1 MLKKYALP
9 LTLLCVFSSVG
20 LAIASYRGQTKYFFM
35 FAGMGAAA
43 AFGEWL
49 TVQFP
54 KFKQL
59 FRRTIQA
66 LVGGFL
72 FIGLSLYGNV
82 NFQFSELFFDLY
94 AGVVTGALIQF
105 VFARLILPFF
115 MGNAFCS
122 RACWSG
128 AFFELV
134 QPLNP
139 KVKKPRMRNEVIAF
153 SYIGLL
159 IIISSIASYIYNPA
173 VFEGSKRYWIIGENL
188 VILSIGVFVSR
199 YWGSRS
205 YCRTFCPFITVS
217 GLISRFSIFKITPID
232 SGSCN
237 SCGLCNRNCPMLVD
251 VRTAVK
257 ADKRIDHKSC
267 ILCERCVD
275 ACPKDCIN
283 LSPGLPWK

>member
-1 MLKKYALP
+1 MLKKYALSI
-9 LTLLCVFSSVG
+9 TLICVFSCVG
-20 LAIASYRGQTKYFFM
+20 LCVASFRGQAKYFFM
-35 FAGMGAAA
+35 FAGMGSAA
-43 AFGEWL
+43 AFGEWI
-49 TVQFP
+49 TVKFP
-54 KFKQL
+54 KYKQV

-94 AGVVTGALIQF
+94 AGVVTGALIQL

-122 RACWSG
+122 RACWNG
-128 AFFELV
+128 AMFELA

-139 KVKKPRMRNEVIAF
+139 KIKKPKVRSEVIAV
-153 SYIGLL
+153 SYICLL
-159 IIISSIASYIYNPA
+159 IIISTIVSYIHNPA
-173 VFEGSKRYWIIGENL
+173 IFEASKRYWIIGENI
-188 VILSIGVFVSR
+188 VILSIGIVVSR
-199 YWGSRS
+199 YWGSRT
-205 YCRTFCPFITVS
+205 YCRTFCPFITIS
-217 GLISRFSIFKITPID
+217 GLFSKYSIFKITPID
-232 SGSCN
+232 SKSCN
-237 SCGLCNRNCPMLVD
+237 SCGLCNKNCPMLVD

-257 ADKRIDHKSC
+257 ANERIKNKSC

-283 LSPGLPWK
+283 LSADLPWK